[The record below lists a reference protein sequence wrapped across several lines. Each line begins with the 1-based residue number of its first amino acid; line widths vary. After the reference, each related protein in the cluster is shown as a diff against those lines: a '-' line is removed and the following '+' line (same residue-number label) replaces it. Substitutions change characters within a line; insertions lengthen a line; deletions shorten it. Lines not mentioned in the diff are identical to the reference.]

1 MCATSE
7 WSSWS
12 SCSTTCGK
20 GYESRTRRFYNR
32 MGIKKCPHVDI
43 AERRNCAGSV
53 AVCPQYRGSGM
64 LANPDCAVTT
74 WSDWSPCSVSCG
86 KKNENFTLQTW
97 EAWLGKQYV
106 KISGIFCHSE
116 DFTWN
121 QFWSAWSSKNC
132 YFAYLSSSE
141 YWTFGFFYFSSV
153 KFLNIKL

>member
-1 MCATSE
+1 MYVFLLFLESSGFYSEPPDGFLPDDMCATSE
-7 WSSWS
+7 WSGWS

-97 EAWLGKQYV
+97 VGSLIGNTQCGNFRNFQPLRFYV
-106 KISGIFCHSE
+106 
-116 DFTWN
+116 
-121 QFWSAWSSKNC
+121 
-132 YFAYLSSSE
+132 
-141 YWTFGFFYFSSV
+141 
-153 KFLNIKL
+153 